1 MPQLVRYALV
11 GVVSNSVIYLLYLLI
26 TYIHVEPKLAMSIVY
41 FFGTIVGFLGNQKW
55 TFSQQKRDYRV
66 ALKYLV
72 AQIIGYLFNFLILV
86 VFVDTFGFSHRL
98 VQAIAIFVVAA
109 FLFATLKYVV
119 FYNAVALKK

>member
-109 FLFATLKYVV
+109 FLFVTLKYVV
-119 FYNAVALKK
+119 FYNVVALKK